1 MTRQTSGVAAKT
13 ATPEVWSPTMT
24 KKPAKN
30 AYSTDPDDGP
40 PSPFAALAALA
51 VDPAPVASAPPIAP
65 PPSQPPKN
73 LAAAVPALQGNTPV
87 RVGRERK
94 GRGGKTVSIITG
106 VMSREAG
113 QQALL
118 KLLKGKLGTG
128 GALEEGAI
136 IIQGDH
142 RQRIVELLNELGYKA
157 KVAGG

>member
-1 MTRQTSGVAAKT
+1 
-13 ATPEVWSPTMT
+13 MT
-24 KKPAKN
+24 KKTPQVV
-30 AYSTDPDDGP
+30 YSTDPDDGP
-40 PSPFAALAALA
+40 PSPFSALSTLAAGQPA
-51 VDPAPVASAPPIAP
+51 AQPAPSVASPPV
-65 PPSQPPKN
+65 QPARNP
-73 LAAAVPALQGNTPV
+73 AAAVPALQGNTPV

-106 VMSREAG
+106 VQSREAG

-128 GALEEGAI
+128 GTLEDGAI

-142 RQRIVELLNELGYKA
+142 RERIVEILNELGYKA

>member
-1 MTRQTSGVAAKT
+1 
-13 ATPEVWSPTMT
+13 MT
-24 KKPAKN
+24 KKPPKVV
-30 AYSTDPDDGP
+30 YSTDPDDGP
-40 PSPFAALAALA
+40 PSPFAELRPLAASQPQ
-51 VDPAPVASAPPIAP
+51 PAPSALPAA
-65 PPSQPPKN
+65 QPPKN
-73 LAAAVPALQGNTPV
+73 SAAAVPALQGNTPV

-118 KLLKGKLGTG
+118 KLLKSKLGTG
-128 GALEEGAI
+128 GALEDGNI

-142 RQRIVELLNELGYKA
+142 RERIVEILNELGYKA

>member
-1 MTRQTSGVAAKT
+1 
-13 ATPEVWSPTMT
+13 
-24 KKPAKN
+24 
-30 AYSTDPDDGP
+30 
-40 PSPFAALAALA
+40 
-51 VDPAPVASAPPIAP
+51 
-65 PPSQPPKN
+65 
-73 LAAAVPALQGNTPV
+73 VPALQGNTPV

-94 GRGGKTVSIITG
+94 GRGGKTVSIISG

-128 GALEEGAI
+128 GTLEDGAI

-142 RQRIVELLNELGYKA
+142 RERIVEILNELGYKA

>member
-1 MTRQTSGVAAKT
+1 
-13 ATPEVWSPTMT
+13 MT
-24 KKPAKN
+24 KKSTKVV
-30 AYSTDPDDGP
+30 YSTGPDDGP
-40 PSPFAALAALA
+40 PSPFAALGPLA
-51 VDPAPVASAPPIAP
+51 SKQPQPATPTAPPAA
-65 PPSQPPKN
+65 QPARNP
-73 LAAAVPALQGNTPV
+73 AAAVPALQGNTPV

-106 VMSREAG
+106 VMSRETG

-128 GALEEGAI
+128 GTLEDGNI

-142 RQRIVELLNELGYKA
+142 RERIVEILNELGYKA

>member
-1 MTRQTSGVAAKT
+1 MS
-13 ATPEVWSPTMT
+13 
-24 KKPAKN
+24 KKPPKVV
-30 AYSTDPDDGP
+30 YSTDSDDGP
-40 PSPFAALAALA
+40 PSPFAVLRPL
-51 VDPAPVASAPPIAP
+51 VSGQPQPAPPAVPAA
-65 PPSQPPKN
+65 QPAKN
-73 LAAAVPALQGNTPV
+73 PAAAVPALQGNTPV

-113 QQALL
+113 RQALL

-128 GALEEGAI
+128 GALEDGSI

-142 RQRIVELLNELGYKA
+142 RERIVEILNELGYKA

>member
-1 MTRQTSGVAAKT
+1 LTI
-13 ATPEVWSPTMT
+13 MT
-24 KKPAKN
+24 KKPPKVVF
-30 AYSTDPDDGP
+30 STDPDDGP
-40 PSPFAALAALA
+40 PSPFAALGSLA
-51 VDPAPVASAPPIAP
+51 TGQPPAQPAP
-65 PPSQPPKN
+65 PPAQPAKN
-73 LAAAVPALQGNTPV
+73 PAAAVPALQGNTPV

-94 GRGGKTVSIITG
+94 GRGGKTVSIISG

-128 GALEEGAI
+128 GTLEDGTI

-142 RQRIVELLNELGYKA
+142 RERIVEILNELGYKA